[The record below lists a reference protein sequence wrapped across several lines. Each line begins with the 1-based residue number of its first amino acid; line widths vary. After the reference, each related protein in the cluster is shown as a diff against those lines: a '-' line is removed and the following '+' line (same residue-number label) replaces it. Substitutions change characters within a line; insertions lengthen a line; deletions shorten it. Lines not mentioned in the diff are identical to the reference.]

1 MWDHWKVLSLLIV
14 VYGNSKSLA
23 RALRALEYSEVSE
36 NKIMLDLE
44 GSLNKPCKAGSRYGY
59 RDKRRD
65 LADEKKQAYPRL
77 QGLSFKLLS
86 DPLQIHNLTVFMSR
100 SSLRTL

>member
-1 MWDHWKVLSLLIV
+1 MSMWDHSKEPNLLRRV
-14 VYGNSKSLA
+14 FGVPKSLA

-59 RDKRRD
+59 RGKWSG
-65 LADEKKQAYPRL
+65 LEDEKKRAYS
-77 QGLSFKLLS
+77 GLKA
-86 DPLQIHNLTVFMSR
+86 
-100 SSLRTL
+100 